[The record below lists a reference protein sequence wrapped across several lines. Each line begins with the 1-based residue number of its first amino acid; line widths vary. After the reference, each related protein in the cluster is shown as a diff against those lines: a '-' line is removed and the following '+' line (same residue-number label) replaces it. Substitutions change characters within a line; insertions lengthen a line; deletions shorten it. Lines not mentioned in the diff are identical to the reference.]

1 MLRKLENQNVAN
13 CWQGRKICLKM
24 HLIEQKHWSILPQL
38 RKISTLLLKE
48 KSKVFEKIE
57 KNFPEKLKVAEID

>member
-1 MLRKLENQNVAN
+1 
-13 CWQGRKICLKM
+13 M
-24 HLIEQKHWSILPQL
+24 HSIEQKHWSILPQL

-57 KNFPEKLKVAEID
+57 KNFPEKLKVAEIN